1 MALLTLGEE
10 EIIELD
16 MEGMLKVCVRGGGC
30 FLAKGPLWSS
40 SNIPWQLDA
49 VLCRK
54 CPIQNCVDA
63 AYDVTGTFSGFERT
77 SNYTRARACNAIAD
91 VFSIS

>member
-30 FLAKGPLWSS
+30 FLAKSPLWSS

-49 VLCRK
+49 VLC
-54 CPIQNCVDA
+54 C
-63 AYDVTGTFSGFERT
+63 
-77 SNYTRARACNAIAD
+77 
-91 VFSIS
+91 